1 LNLRSDLFKI
11 ISAQRLLPF
20 FVGTGVI
27 VFTIILCLALS
38 NREQTQAEQ
47 KILLTSSGLTSNIRS
62 RINARV
68 ELLARLKKHWSS
80 RENLSES
87 EQRSDAE
94 FMLNYILGCEAIGYV
109 DTSSKTRWLAQT
121 TERSLPYTDLG
132 WAESLLI
139 ELGAPA
145 DDDQALI
152 TRAIEAPGGEK
163 IFLVSIP
170 TFPGNGP
177 DGMIVGIF
185 SVQETVDTILNQTVA
200 PGYSISIFDGQEQIY
215 SRNFAAE
222 QKGRGWK
229 VDSVIPLQ
237 NVKWQME
244 IRPSQALLDEGR
256 SYLPEVIMAGG
267 TLMALLLAVA
277 VLLAQ
282 TARARTAAV
291 LAGNQEMKREI
302 AERKRTEDALR
313 KSEERYRAFV
323 QQSSEGIWCYEA
335 EQPIPITLT
344 ADEQVEF
351 FHRYGYLAECN
362 DAMAHMYEA
371 SSAEELIGARVND
384 LLPLDED
391 NRQYLMA
398 FINSG
403 YRMVDAETHEVDKH
417 GHQRYFLNNLVG
429 VVENGFL
436 LRAWG
441 SQREITERKLLEQQ
455 LLQSQRMEAVGRLA
469 GGIAHDFNN
478 LLTAII
484 GYSDLMLMDSNGN
497 QAARS
502 SAEEI
507 KKAGQRAA
515 GLTRQLLA
523 FSRKQVLQ
531 PKVIELNAV
540 VEDMDKM
547 LRRLIGEDLE
557 LITVLEESRGRVKA
571 DPGQIEQ
578 VIMNLAVN
586 ARDAMPRGGKLTIET
601 ADIELDDLYI
611 RQHMEVEPGPYVLL
625 AVSDTGHGMDK
636 ETQSHIFE
644 PFFTTKEP
652 GQGTGLGLATVYG
665 IIRQSGGNI
674 WVYSEPGQG
683 TTFKVYLPRVEDEA
697 DICEA
702 QACRKELCQG
712 SETILLVEDEVS
724 VRRLA
729 SEILQMNGYRV
740 FEAGRGSEAIEIC
753 EREHGPINMMVTD
766 VVMPRMSGP
775 QLADHL
781 AEVRPDMKVLYMS
794 GYTDG
799 SIINHGVLASGTAFL
814 QKPFTPASLLNKVRE
829 ILNPEQPQQ

>member
-1 LNLRSDLFKI
+1 MKPGLFKI
-11 ISAQRLLPF
+11 ISVQRLLPLI
-20 FVGTGVI
+20 VGAGVL
-27 VFTIILCLALS
+27 VFTLIICLALS
-38 NREQTQAEQ
+38 SWEQTQAEQ
-47 KILLTSSGLTSNIRS
+47 KILLTSSSLTANIRS
-62 RINARV
+62 RTNARV
-68 ELLARLKKHWSS
+68 EALARLKKHWAV
-80 RENLSES
+80 RENLGES
-87 EQRSDAE
+87 EQREDAA
-94 FMLNYILGCEAIGYV
+94 FMSNYILGCEAIGYV
-109 DTSSKTRWLAQT
+109 DTSCKTRWLAQT
-121 TERSLPYTDLG
+121 AERPLSYFDLG
-132 WAESLLI
+132 WAEGLLI
-139 ELGAPA
+139 ELGIPA
-145 DDDQALI
+145 NHEQSLI
-152 TRAIEAPGGEK
+152 THTIEAPGGEK
-163 IFLVSIP
+163 VFLVTIP
-170 TFPGNGP
+170 NFPGKGR
-177 DGMIVGIF
+177 DGTIVGVF
-185 SVQETVDTILNQTVA
+185 SVEETVDAILNQTVA
-200 PGYSISIFDGQEQIY
+200 VGYSLSIFDGHEQIY
-215 SRNFAAE
+215 SRDFAGAH
-222 QKGRGWK
+222 KGRDWK
-229 VDSVIPLQ
+229 VASVIPLQ
-237 NVKWQME
+237 NVRWQME
-244 IRPSQALLDEGR
+244 TWPSQAILDEGR
-256 SYLPEVIMAGG
+256 SYLPEVILAGG

-277 VLLAQ
+277 ILLAQ

-291 LAGNQEMKREI
+291 LAGNLEMKREI
-302 AERKRTEDALR
+302 AEHKRTEDALR
-313 KSEERYRAFV
+313 KSEDRFRAFV
-323 QQSSEGIWCYEA
+323 EQSSEGIWCYEA
-335 EQPIPITLT
+335 EQPIPITLS
-344 ADEQVEF
+344 ASEQVEL

-362 DAMAHMYEA
+362 DAMAHMYGA

-384 LLPLDED
+384 LLPLDEE
-391 NRQYLMA
+391 NRGYLMA

-417 GHQRYFLNNLVG
+417 GHQRYFLNNLIG

-441 SQREITERKLLEQQ
+441 SQREITERKLLEQR
-455 LLQSQRMEAVGRLA
+455 LHQSQRMEAVGRLA

-484 GYSDLMLMDSNGN
+484 GYSDLLLMDLNGN
-497 QAARS
+497 QNARS
-502 SAEEI
+502 SAEEV

-547 LRRLIGEDLE
+547 LRRLIGEDIE

-586 ARDAMPRGGKLTIET
+586 SRDAMPRGGKLTIET
-601 ADIELDDLYI
+601 ANIVLDHLYA
-611 RQHMEVEPGPYVLL
+611 RQHMEVEPGPYVML

-636 ETQSHIFE
+636 ETQAHIFE
-644 PFFTTKEP
+644 PFFTTKES

-683 TTFKVYLPRVEDEA
+683 TTFKIYLPRVEDEA
-697 DICEA
+697 DAYEA
-702 QACRKELCQG
+702 QACSKELDHA
-712 SETILLVEDEVS
+712 SETILLVEDEDS

-729 SEILQMNGYRV
+729 SSILQMNGYKV
-740 FEAGRGSEAIEIC
+740 FEAERGSEAIEIC
-753 EREHGPINMMVTD
+753 ERERGTINMMVTD

-794 GYTDG
+794 GYTD
-799 SIINHGVLASGTAFL
+799 SAIINHGVLESGTAFL

-829 ILNPEQPQQ
+829 ILNSEQPQQ

>member
-1 LNLRSDLFKI
+1 M
-11 ISAQRLLPF
+11 LPF
-20 FVGTGVI
+20 LAGAGVI
-27 VFTIILCLALS
+27 VLTFIICLALS

-47 KILLTSSGLTSNIRS
+47 KILLTSSSLTANIRS
-62 RINARV
+62 RITSRV
-68 ELLARLKKHWSS
+68 EALARLKKHWAA
-80 RENLSES
+80 RENLGES
-87 EQRSDAE
+87 ERRADAE

-109 DTSSKTRWLAQT
+109 DNSFKTRWLAQT
-121 TERSLPYTDLG
+121 TAATLPYEDLG
-132 WAESLLI
+132 WAEGLLT
-139 ELGAPA
+139 ELGTTA
-145 DDDQALI
+145 DYEQALI
-152 TRAIEAPGGEK
+152 TRTIHAPGGEK
-163 IFLVSIP
+163 VFLVSIP
-170 TFPGNGP
+170 TSPGKGH
-177 DGMIVGIF
+177 DGMIVGVF
-185 SVQETVDTILNQTVA
+185 SIKETVDTILNQTV
-200 PGYSISIFDGQEQIY
+200 PLGHSISIFDGHEQIY
-215 SRNFAAE
+215 SRDYAGE
-222 QKGRGWK
+222 HKGKGWK

-244 IRPSQALLDEGR
+244 IRPSQALIDQGR
-256 SYLPEVIMAGG
+256 SYLPEVILAGG

-277 VLLAQ
+277 ILLAQ

-291 LAGNQEMKREI
+291 LVGNQEMKREI

-313 KSEERYRAFV
+313 KSEERFRAFV

-344 ADEQVEF
+344 ASEQIEL

-371 SSAEELIGARVND
+371 SSAEELVGARVND
-384 LLPLDED
+384 LLPLDEE
-391 NRQYLMA
+391 NRQYLEA
-398 FINSG
+398 FINSD
-403 YRMVDAETHEVDKH
+403 YRMVDAETHEVDKQ
-417 GHQRYFLNNLVG
+417 GNQRYFLNNLVG

-478 LLTAII
+478 LLTAIL
-484 GYSDLMLMDSNGN
+484 GYSDLLLMNLNGN
-497 QAARS
+497 QDARS
-502 SAEEI
+502 SAEEV

-523 FSRKQVLQ
+523 FSRRQVLK

-547 LRRLIGEDLE
+547 LRRLIGEDIE
-557 LITVLEESRGRVKA
+557 LIIELEGSSGRVKA

-578 VIMNLAVN
+578 VIMNLVVN
-586 ARDAMPRGGKLTIET
+586 SRDAMPRGGKLTIET
-601 ADIELDDLYI
+601 ADIELDDLYA
-611 RQHMEVEPGPYVLL
+611 RQHMEVEPGPYVML

-644 PFFTTKEP
+644 PFFTTKGA

-674 WVYSEPGQG
+674 WVYSEPGRG
-683 TTFKVYLPRVEDEA
+683 TTFKVYLPRVEDEVVA
-697 DICEA
+697 CEA
-702 QACRKELCQG
+702 QACRKELDKG
-712 SETILLVEDEVS
+712 SETILLVEDEDS

-729 SEILQMNGYRV
+729 REILQMNGYKV
-740 FEAGRGSEAIEIC
+740 FEAQRGSEAIEIC
-753 EREHGPINMMVTD
+753 ERENGPINMMVTD

-794 GYTDG
+794 GYTDS

-829 ILNPEQPQQ
+829 ILNSEQPRQ